1 MIKEFNTYIEGIP
14 FEFWRDLCREEG
26 TLKQLKKGEYFLTTG
41 DVCKYLGYIE
51 SGSFKYVAY
60 TKKGEEKIVGLET
73 VGGFVANW
81 PYCLQKLSSPV
92 AIIANTDSEISSLS
106 VSKIIKRMD
115 EELDFNRLVNLA
127 TKEMFYTI
135 YDRMIDLYTK
145 TPKERYEKMLDRCPQ
160 MFEIFSLK
168 DIASYLNITP
178 THLSR
183 LRKK

>member
-1 MIKEFNTYIEGIP
+1 MIKEFNTYIDGIP
-14 FEFWRDLCREEG
+14 LEFWRDLCREEG
-26 TLKQLKKGEYFLTTG
+26 ELKQLKKGEYFLTSG
-41 DVCKYLGYIE
+41 EVCKYLGYIE

-60 TKKGEEKIVGLET
+60 TKNGEERVVGLET
-73 VGGFVANW
+73 IGGFVANW
-81 PYCLQKLSSPV
+81 PYCLQKLPSSI
-92 AIIANTDSEISSLS
+92 AIIANTDSAISSLY

-115 EELDFNRLVNLA
+115 EELKFYKLVNLA

-145 TPKERYEKMLDRCPQ
+145 SPKERYEKLLESCPQ

>member
-14 FEFWRDLCREEG
+14 LEFWRDLCREEG
-26 TLKQLKKGEYFLTTG
+26 ELKRLKKGESFLIRYE
-41 DVCKYLGYIE
+41 VCKYLGYIE

-81 PYCLQKLSSPV
+81 PYCLQKLPSPV

-106 VSKIIKRMD
+106 VFKIMKRMD
-115 EELDFNRLVNLA
+115 EELDFDRLVNLA

-145 TPKERYEKMLDRCPQ
+145 TPKERYEKMLERCPQ

-168 DIASYLNITP
+168 DIASYLDITH

>member
-1 MIKEFNTYIEGIP
+1 MIKEFNTYIDGIP
-14 FEFWRDLCREEG
+14 LEFWRDLCREEG
-26 TLKQLKKGEYFLTTG
+26 ELKRLKKGESFLIR
-41 DVCKYLGYIE
+41 DEVCKYLGYIE
-51 SGSFKYVAY
+51 SGSFNYVAY
-60 TKKGEEKIVGLET
+60 TNKGEEKIVGLET

-81 PYCLQKLSSPV
+81 PYCLQKLPSPV
-92 AIIANTDSEISSLS
+92 TILAGIDSEISCVE

-115 EELDFNRLVNLA
+115 EETNFDKLVNLA

-145 TPKERYEKMLDRCPQ
+145 TPKERYERMLERCPQ
-160 MFEIFSLK
+160 TFEIFSLK